1 MRSGVNVLSE
11 KVTIIVM
18 DSPKSRPRC
27 ISIPRTLLIVAGIVV
42 GSLFAFSLFVGLRE
56 ASKSID
62 RARLAGL
69 ARENATLR
77 AELDRLAG
85 KVKTL
90 EGEMKEQV
98 VFEERMRIAADL
110 EPIDKDAW
118 EAGIGGPETGPG
130 PVDHPLGERVALM
143 ESDIDKLLRQMEL
156 QRHSFT
162 EIYEKLREKTED
174 LQYIPSLRP
183 VDGGFISS
191 GFGKRRDPFTKRISR
206 HEGLD
211 FQTREGAKV
220 YATADG
226 VVIMSKYR
234 RGYGY
239 TVEIDHGN
247 GMVTRY
253 AHNAKNIV
261 RVGDRVE
268 RGDVIAY
275 VGNTGRSTAPHLH
288 YEVRVNGVAQNPL
301 KYILP
306 SDVIVD

>member
-1 MRSGVNVLSE
+1 MLSE
-11 KVTIIVM
+11 RFTVIVM
-18 DSPKSRPRC
+18 QSAKAKPRT
-27 ISIPRTLLIVAGIVV
+27 ISIPRTLLVFVAIGI
-42 GSLFAFSLFVGLRE
+42 GSLFAFSLYAGLCGVSER
-56 ASKSID
+56 ID
-62 RARLAGL
+62 HARLAGL
-69 ARENATLR
+69 SSENETLR
-77 AELDRLAG
+77 AELDRLTE
-85 KVKTL
+85 KVTSL
-90 EGEMKEQV
+90 EGDMNEHV
-98 VFEERMRIAADL
+98 VFEERMRIMADL
-110 EPIDKDAW
+110 EPIDKDVW
-118 EAGIGGPETGPG
+118 EVGIGGPETGYTLPDG
-130 PVDHPLGERVALM
+130 PLGERISLLD
-143 ESDIDKLLRQMEL
+143 SDIEKLLRQMKL
-156 QRHSFT
+156 QRHSFD
-162 EIYEKLREKTED
+162 EIYEQLRQKTED
-174 LQYIPSLRP
+174 LKYIPSLRP

-211 FQTREGAKV
+211 FQTRSGAKV

-226 VVIMSKYR
+226 VVVVSKYS

-253 AHNAKNIV
+253 AHNAKNLV
-261 RVGDRVE
+261 RVGKNVK

-288 YEVRVNGVAQNPL
+288 YEVRISGVAQNPL